1 MADHTGAPPD
11 GEPQSLAHSINTA
24 IASSHTKINR
34 LILDRM
40 PHAVPP
46 QTDNPSTYITGLLH
60 IGAVYIA
67 FESLWQNIIGAH
79 TEIAPL
85 PYTYPFSKGSSAS
98 STGLNNGP
106 TSPQVTDRARHIL
119 ETAYWPNMLRAA
131 RVKADIR
138 AMTGWSA
145 HLIDEQIRSAGTTG
159 ELGAFLA
166 HIQDSVVGQPH
177 LLLAYA
183 YSLYLA
189 LLSGGSYIRTE
200 LMYLRADFWLAI
212 PDPVMPGMVP
222 CTREPSSEPEKLRR
236 HSTFECDSGTHG
248 LAGDD
253 PSITLPLSFLDFD
266 TPLGH
271 ENPRQRAKDLKAE
284 FKRRFADA
292 EQELTDS
299 ERRDIV
305 AESVA
310 IFDHLGSVVGQLDKI
325 CGSGAGPT
333 RQGKSSRHSIK
344 ADSQPASIGSRLRD
358 SIAIAKGR
366 FLRTMKRPSGGSGS
380 VTATTPSAVRT
391 AATSTGHAAAL
402 QPEITVSASS
412 RVSSVSSGG
421 PSEKAQGG
429 ETDTN
434 LAHDAIL
441 PGEGFPTVHYADD
454 NNELDADEN
463 VAQYKVGGYDGT
475 ADDDQGSVGQ
485 ESQIGSIS
493 RGPTLPA
500 TRSLATPTPAVGGK
514 KRGAKSALCSVVSNV
529 SVILGVAMAFAAY
542 LYMRQRN
549 GTTMVQGN
557 IVGKDL

>member
-1 MADHTGAPPD
+1 MADHTEAPPD

-46 QTDNPSTYITGLLH
+46 ETDNPSTYITGLLH

-67 FESLWQNIIGAH
+67 FESLWQNFIGTH

-85 PYTYPFSKGSSAS
+85 PYTYPFSKDGRAS
-98 STGLNNGP
+98 SPGLNHGP
-106 TSPQVTDRARHIL
+106 TSPQSTERVRRIL
-119 ETAYWPNMLRAA
+119 EMAYWPNMLRAA

-138 AMTGWSA
+138 AMTGWPA
-145 HLIDEQIRSAGTTG
+145 HVVDEQLRSTGTTG
-159 ELGAFLA
+159 DLGAFLE
-166 HIQDSVVGQPH
+166 HIQDAVGDRPH

-200 LMYLRADFWLAI
+200 LMYLRAEFWLAL

-222 CTREPSSEPEKLRR
+222 CTREPGSEPEKFTRP
-236 HSTFECDSGTHG
+236 STFESDSELHG

-253 PSITLPLSFLDFD
+253 SSITLPLSFLDFD

-284 FKRRFADA
+284 FKRRFANA

-305 AESVA
+305 AESVI
-310 IFDHLGSVVGQLDKI
+310 IFDHLELVVGQLDKI

-333 RQGKSSRHSIK
+333 RQGRSNRHSMK
-344 ADSQPASIGSRLRD
+344 ADSQPAGIGSRLRD

-366 FLRTMKRPSGGSGS
+366 LLRTMKRSSGASGS
-380 VTATTPSAVRT
+380 ITATTPSAART
-391 AATSTGHAAAL
+391 AAAYTQNTAVL
-402 QPEITVSASS
+402 PPEMTDGSK
-412 RVSSVSSGG
+412 VSSVSSGG
-421 PSEKAQGG
+421 PQGD
-429 ETDTN
+429 ETDAH
-434 LAHDAIL
+434 LAGNAVL
-441 PGEGFPTVHYADD
+441 PGEGFRTIHYADD
-454 NNELDADEN
+454 NNQLDVDDN
-463 VAQYKVGGYDGT
+463 VARDKVGGYDGT
-475 ADDDQGSVGQ
+475 ADDQQGSVGR
-485 ESQIGSIS
+485 ESQICPIPRS
-493 RGPTLPA
+493 PTLPVK
-500 TRSLATPTPAVGGK
+500 TSLATSTPTVRNT
-514 KRGAKSALCSVVSNV
+514 KRGSNHAFYTIVSNV
-529 SVILGVAMAFAAY
+529 SVLLGVAMAFAAY

-549 GTTMVQGN
+549 SITTVQGS
-557 IVGKDL
+557 IR

>member
-1 MADHTGAPPD
+1 MADNTGAPPG

-46 QTDNPSTYITGLLH
+46 QADNPSTYITGLLH

-67 FESLWQNIIGAH
+67 FESLWQNIIGTH

-85 PYTYPFSKGSSAS
+85 PYAYPFSKHSSAS
-98 STGLNNGP
+98 NPGP
-106 TSPQVTDRARHIL
+106 NHGSTSPQVTERARRIL

-145 HLIDEQIRSAGTTG
+145 DIVDEQLRSAGTTG

-166 HIQDSVVGQPH
+166 HIQDAIEGRPH

-212 PDPVMPGMVP
+212 PDPVRPGMVP
-222 CTREPSSEPEKLRR
+222 CTREPSSEPENLRR
-236 HSTFECDSGTHG
+236 HSTFECDSGPHG
-248 LAGDD
+248 LAGED

-266 TPLGH
+266 TPLGL

-292 EQELTDS
+292 EQELTDP

-305 AESVA
+305 AESVT
-310 IFDHLGSVVGQLDKI
+310 IFEHLESVVGQLDKI

-333 RQGKSSRHSIK
+333 RQGKSRRHSVK
-344 ADSQPASIGSRLRD
+344 ADSQPAGIGSRLRD

-366 FLRTMKRPSGGSGS
+366 LLRTMKRSSDASGS
-380 VTATTPSAVRT
+380 VMATTPSAVRT
-391 AATSTGHAAAL
+391 ATASARGTTASP
-402 QPEITVSASS
+402 PEISERSE
-412 RVSSVSSGG
+412 VSSIS
-421 PSEKAQGG
+421 PSWAPERAQGD
-429 ETDTN
+429 ETDVH
-434 LAHDAIL
+434 LARDAIL
-441 PGEGFPTVHYADD
+441 PGEGFRTIHYADG
-454 NNELDADEN
+454 NNQLDTDDT
-463 VAQYKVGGYDGT
+463 VAGNKVGGYDGT
-475 ADDDQGSVGQ
+475 VDGDQGSLGR
-485 ESQIGSIS
+485 ESQICPIPRS
-493 RGPTLPA
+493 PTLPA
-500 TRSLATPTPAVGGK
+500 ERSLATSAPTVGNTG
-514 KRGAKSALCSVVSNV
+514 RGSTQPFYTVVSNV
-529 SVILGVAMAFAAY
+529 SVLLGVAMAFAAY

-549 GTTMVQGN
+549 STATVQGS
-557 IVGKDL
+557 ITGKDW

>member
-1 MADHTGAPPD
+1 MADHTEAPPD

-67 FESLWQNIIGAH
+67 FESLWQNLIGTH

-85 PYTYPFSKGSSAS
+85 PYTYPFSKDGSAS
-98 STGLNNGP
+98 SPGLDHGP
-106 TSPQVTDRARHIL
+106 TSPQSTERVRRIL
-119 ETAYWPNMLRAA
+119 EMAYWPNMLRAA

-138 AMTGWSA
+138 AMTGWPA
-145 HLIDEQIRSAGTTG
+145 HVVDEQMRSAGTTG
-159 ELGAFLA
+159 DLGAFLA
-166 HIQDSVVGQPH
+166 HIQDAVCGRPH

-200 LMYLRADFWLAI
+200 LMYLRAEFWLAV

-222 CTREPSSEPEKLRR
+222 CTREPGGEPEKLRR
-236 HSTFECDSGTHG
+236 HSTFESDSGPRG
-248 LAGDD
+248 LAGED

-292 EQELTDS
+292 EQELTGS

-305 AESVA
+305 AESVN
-310 IFDHLGSVVGQLDKI
+310 IFDHLELVVGQLDKI

-333 RQGKSSRHSIK
+333 RQGRSSRHSTK
-344 ADSQPASIGSRLRD
+344 ADSHPAGIGSRLRD

-366 FLRTMKRPSGGSGS
+366 LLRTMKRSSGASGS
-380 VTATTPSAVRT
+380 VTATTPSAVRMDSAYTQNT
-391 AATSTGHAAAL
+391 AVIP
-402 QPEITVSASS
+402 PEITDGSK
-412 RVSSVSSGG
+412 VSSVSSVGTSKRPKG
-421 PSEKAQGG
+421 D
-429 ETDTN
+429 ETDAH
-434 LAHDAIL
+434 LAGNAVL
-441 PGEGFPTVHYADD
+441 PGEGFRTIHYADD
-454 NNELDADEN
+454 NNQLDADDN
-463 VAQYKVGGYDGT
+463 VARSKLGGYDGT
-475 ADDDQGSVGQ
+475 ADDEQGSVGR
-485 ESQIGSIS
+485 ESQICPMPRS
-493 RGPTLPA
+493 PTLSVE
-500 TRSLATPTPAVGGK
+500 RSLATSTPTVSNTG
-514 KRGAKSALCSVVSNV
+514 RGSNHAFYTVVSNV
-529 SVILGVAMAFAAY
+529 SVLLGVAMAFAAY

-549 GTTMVQGN
+549 STTTVQDS
-557 IVGKDL
+557 ITGKDW